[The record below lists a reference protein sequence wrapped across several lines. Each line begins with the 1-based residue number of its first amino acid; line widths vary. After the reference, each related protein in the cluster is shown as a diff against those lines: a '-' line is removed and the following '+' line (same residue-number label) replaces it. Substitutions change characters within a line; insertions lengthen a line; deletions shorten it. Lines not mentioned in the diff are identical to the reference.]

1 MLALLDL
8 FGYIFFCLQFLEF
21 TFQKENFKHLGND
34 YVKWSSKLTELEHLM
49 KVMLT
54 QINEKRISASRNDE
68 NEKVIGLKETIKL
81 VLN

>member
-1 MLALLDL
+1 
-8 FGYIFFCLQFLEF
+8 
-21 TFQKENFKHLGND
+21 
-34 YVKWSSKLTELEHLM
+34 
-49 KVMLT
+49 MLT